1 MFPQLRHDA
10 RRLDTK
16 FGLAPLPDKSVG
28 WARPDSVKR
37 ARFTPNGVRSP
48 QGHQSSACEQFE
60 RPVSSLWRSGSR
72 DLRTLIGRAQR
83 PPVAPTARPV
93 ADPPPPPVR
102 KKVVLRAP
110 VGGAE
115 GVGSPAGLF

>member
-1 MFPQLRHDA
+1 MFPQLRRGV

-83 PPVAPTARPV
+83 PPGGPTARPV
-93 ADPPPPPVR
+93 AGPPDHAHR
-102 KKVVLRAP
+102 KKVVLLAP